1 MDNRVLLL
9 ASTLFISADATGVRE
24 VRSAFLISKSE
35 NKNQVHYA
43 VRVDDGCM
51 PQGLAPVQPYW
62 RMLERSTSAT
72 EPLLA
77 REQRVYG
84 VSRQQ
89 VAGSNVTITLQ
100 ALPERPITITTS
112 RDGSGSCTASA
123 IVAINRRPARLF
135 NIHVALS
142 PFGVSHLLVTGWADD
157 GSIVR
162 ERVSP

>member
-1 MDNRVLLL
+1 VDTRVLLL
-9 ASTLFISADATGVRE
+9 ASISFIAADASGARE
-24 VRSAFLISKSE
+24 VPSAFLISKSE

-43 VRVDDGCM
+43 VHVDRECM
-51 PQGLAPVQPYW
+51 PLGSAPVVPYW

-72 EPLLA
+72 EPLQG
-77 REQRVYG
+77 REQRIYG
-84 VSRQQ
+84 IERQE
-89 VAGSNVTITLQ
+89 VAGSRVRVTLK
-100 ALPERPITITTS
+100 ALRTRPITITTS
-112 RDGSGSCTASA
+112 RDASGACTAST
-123 IVAINRRPARLF
+123 VATINGRAARLY

>member
-1 MDNRVLLL
+1 VDNRVLLL
-9 ASTLFISADATGVRE
+9 ASVLFISADSAGARQ

-43 VRVDDGCM
+43 VHVDDGCM
-51 PQGLAPVQPYW
+51 PAGAAPVEPYW
-62 RMLERSTSAT
+62 RMLERSTAAT
-72 EPLLA
+72 EPLLP
-77 REQRVYG
+77 REHRVYG
-84 VSRQQ
+84 VAHQQ
-89 VAGSNVTITLQ
+89 VAGSHVTITLQ
-100 ALPERPITITTS
+100 ALPARPITITTS
-112 RDGSGSCTASA
+112 RDGSGACTASA
-123 IVAINRRPARLF
+123 VVAINQRPARLF